1 MGACLIRNAE
11 HPRQQ
16 CIFPA
21 SGGNKNAPVI
31 EELPISL
38 ECRVEEINQ
47 YNATLRIVAEIVN
60 VSVDEKDRRCMA
72 AASSAFREIFLYFIT
87 V

>member
-21 SGGNKNAPVI
+21 SGGNKNAPAI

-60 VSVDEKDRRCMA
+60 VSVDEKVPAQDNELNHDQQKA
-72 AASSAFREIFLYFIT
+72 EHN
-87 V
+87 